1 MPVPITVIGGY
12 LGAGKTTL
20 VNRLLADPGGRR
32 LGVVVN
38 DFGAL
43 GIDAEVL
50 SGSGDV
56 VSLPNGCVCCS
67 LGADLAAT
75 LDRLM
80 ELEVDHVVVEVSGV
94 ADPTAAAA
102 WCTVPRFSH
111 GGVIVLAAADTV
123 ETQATDRYIGADVHR
138 QLQGADLVVL
148 TKVDRVSETA
158 RAHAAAWV
166 QQESGGA
173 PLVES
178 VHGDLPAEIALGQT
192 GTDTCA
198 LPPGRHDS
206 TYTSWTWTSPEP
218 VTNPTAFLDELPSQI
233 LRLKGRVRVAGKP
246 GHSEVQVVGRHREVD
261 EHPDAE
267 IAESGLVA
275 IAAGPQLE
283 LRPPT

>member
-80 ELEVDHVVVEVSGV
+80 EVDVDHVVVEVSGV

-111 GGVIVLAAADTV
+111 GGVLVLAAADTV
-123 ETQATDRYIGADVHR
+123 ETQATDRYIGADVRR

-148 TKVDRVSETA
+148 TKVDRVSDAA
-158 RAHAAAWV
+158 RTQAAAWIE
-166 QQESGGA
+166 QESGGA
-173 PLVES
+173 PLVEA
-178 VHGDLPAEIALGQT
+178 VHGDLPPEIALGQT
-192 GTDTCA
+192 GASTD
-198 LPPGRHDS
+198 PPTPDTHDS
-206 TYTSWTWTSPEP
+206 TYTSWAWTSPEP
-218 VTNPTAFLDELPSQI
+218 VTNLAAFLDELPSQI
-233 LRLKGRVRVAGKP
+233 LRLKGRVRVTGKP
-246 GHSEVQVVGRHREVD
+246 GHLEVQVVGRHREVS
-261 EHPDAE
+261 EHADTE

-283 LRPPT
+283 LEPPT